1 MKCENSGNP
10 NSPIWIIVEQPFP
23 ADEAQAKIWSGGHGY
38 TFRKLWE
45 LSGIP
50 IEPYIYCLKPTLGA
64 TYDDTARFSML
75 ITDLC
80 DHGTPFI
87 LPTSINLID
96 RFCPNLVA
104 KSQRKAI
111 LKKYS
116 GNLLTSQFIPYEHYI
131 IPQYPPDFIGAN
143 YEYKEIAAFID
154 LGHVKEELEYYQANN
169 KIRPLLDRHFLLNPS
184 YDNLMS
190 WLWRAHFL
198 YSEGKNKY
206 VSVDIETIRPRKSTT
221 WHEMGHPGY
230 AYTIALAISESEAI
244 SFGLWDYS
252 AKEARCIWS
261 ELFFLL
267 SNLEIIGQNF
277 SVFDA
282 HLLEAT
288 GFKCNLDKFHDTLIR
303 HHILW
308 PPLEHK
314 LQFQTK
320 QYTREPF
327 YKDEGK
333 NWSPKQKDQL
343 LRYNALDAAVTY
355 EIYLAQEKEFEA
367 RPHLK

>member
-1 MKCENSGNP
+1 MKVENSGSP
-10 NSPIWIIVEQPFP
+10 SSPIWIIVEEPYS
-23 ADEAQAKIWSGGHGY
+23 ADEAQSKVWSGGHGY
-38 TFRKLWE
+38 TFRKTWE
-45 LSGIP
+45 LSGIS
-50 IEPYIYCLKPTLGA
+50 IEPYIYCLKPCLGA
-64 TYDDTARFSML
+64 SYDENVRFSML
-75 ITDLC
+75 INDLC
-80 DHGTPFI
+80 DAGTPLI

-96 RFCPNLVA
+96 RFCPSLVA

-116 GNLLTSQFIPYEHYI
+116 GNLLTSQLVPYSHYI

-143 YEYKEIAAFID
+143 YDYKEIAAFID
-154 LGHVKEELEYYQANN
+154 LGHVKEELEYYQANQ

-198 YSEGKNKY
+198 FVEGKNRLI
-206 VSVDIETIRPRKSTT
+206 SVDIETIRPRKGTIF
-221 WHEMGHPGY
+221 HEMGHPGY
-230 AYTIALAISESEAI
+230 PYTIALAISETEAT
-244 SFGLWDYS
+244 SFSLWDYS
-252 AKEARCIWS
+252 AKEARNIWQ

-267 SNLEIIGQNF
+267 TNLQIIGQNY
-277 SVFDA
+277 STFDA
-282 HLLEAT
+282 HLLEAI
-288 GFKCNLDKFHDTLIR
+288 GFRSDLDRFQDTLIR

-333 NWSPKQKDQL
+333 NWSPKYKDQL
-343 LRYNALDAAVTY
+343 LRYNALDAAVTF
-355 EIYLAQEKEFEA
+355 EIYLAQEKEFDL
-367 RPHLK
+367 RPHLR